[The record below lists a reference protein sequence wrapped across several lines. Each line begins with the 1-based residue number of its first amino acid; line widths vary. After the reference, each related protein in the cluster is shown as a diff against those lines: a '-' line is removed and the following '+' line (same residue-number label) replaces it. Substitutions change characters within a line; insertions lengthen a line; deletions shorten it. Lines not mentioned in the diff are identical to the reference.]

1 MVNRWEG
8 SRTLDTDTACYQD
21 ITVEAAH
28 HSWTS
33 SAWFY
38 STSLQDGDQ
47 STHQS
52 TSDRRTSQY
61 SGLDEPPSDHGHPPP
76 APPLQSGHQVK
87 TDSPV
92 LTLSPIEIPVKIQI
106 KVLVWFRSWYL
117 REILWYSQVF
127 QSDRNGN
134 KITWDDL
141 NFRTLLH
148 QQF

>member
-92 LTLSPIEIPVKIQI
+92 L
-106 KVLVWFRSWYL
+106 YL
-117 REILWYSQVF
+117 QLKF
-127 QSDRNGN
+127 QSKSRSKFWSGSEADISEKYFDTARYFNQIEMET
-134 KITWDDL
+134 K
-141 NFRTLLH
+141 
-148 QQF
+148 

>member
-8 SRTLDTDTACYQD
+8 SRTLDTGRCLLSR
-21 ITVEAAH
+21 H
-28 HSWTS
+28 HSGGRTPQLDFLCLVLLYFAPGRRSVNTS
-33 SAWFY
+33 VNIRQTDFSIFW
-38 STSLQDGDQ
+38 
-47 STHQS
+47 
-52 TSDRRTSQY
+52 
-61 SGLDEPPSDHGHPPP
+61 SGRASIR
-76 APPLQSGHQVK
+76 SWSSSSCSS
-87 TDSPV
+87 SPV
-92 LTLSPIEIPVKIQI
+92 WSPGKDGLTSTLSPIEIPVKIQI

-134 KITWDDL
+134 KITWDDM